1 MTTSLTIS
9 GHLAADPELRF
20 VPSGVAVAKFVVMS
34 NERHRDRDTGAWTDG
49 TRTDVRVTAWDIL
62 AENTAESLRKGAAVT
77 VTGHR
82 VEAHPWTAQDD
93 TLRASLELT
102 ADDVQVSLR
111 RHTVTTQKSR
121 RTTTDT
127 DSQDSAETTEAAG

>member
-1 MTTSLTIS
+1 MTTTLTIS
-9 GHLAADPELRF
+9 GNLAADPQLRYL
-20 VPSGVAVAKFVVMS
+20 PTGVAVAKFVVMS
-34 NERHRDRDTGAWTDG
+34 NERYRDRDTGVWTDG
-49 TRTDVRVTAWDIL
+49 ARTDVRVTAWDIL
-62 AENTAESLRKGAAVT
+62 AENTAETLHKGTAVT

-82 VEAHPWTAQDD
+82 VEAHPWTGQDD

-121 RTTTDT
+121 RATADSTAEDT
-127 DSQDSAETTEAAG
+127 PATG